1 MGRFKWLEVE
11 SDKAGAKD
19 GRGSPDAEKS
29 SAAAGKAAQKISG
42 LTAAHEAE
50 QNKET
55 ITQFGKTS
63 ESDGVVYDSLYFKN
77 EGLKNY
83 ENCEYEPALYNFS
96 KSLSEN
102 NKDEEAWLYQ
112 ILTQLHL
119 GKYSDALIWAKKA
132 YEFFGV
138 SSQAQSTLALALA
151 LNDEKKSAM
160 AYSDGAVAKNKPGY
174 FLWFARGELLLHMD
188 NINNAFICFKKC
200 AEFKKV
206 SGAKNLDFE
215 IAMALLRA
223 KRYAQSL
230 SYFKKAV
237 QAGICNYFIYE
248 KIAYLNEKLDFLDEA
263 QFYYRQSIN
272 LKGSN
277 NAAIEGES
285 RVRGQNTF
293 FIKLFNKIY
302 KFFKLGGQKNEQ

>member
-11 SDKAGAKD
+11 ADKAAVKGGQGA
-19 GRGSPDAEKS
+19 SDAEKVF
-29 SAAAGKAAQKISG
+29 AASEKAAQKISG
-42 LTAAHEAE
+42 LTASHKAS
-50 QNKET
+50 QSKES

-63 ESDGVVYDSLYFKN
+63 ESDGVVYDSLHFKN

-83 ENCEYEPALYNFS
+83 ENCEYDDALYNFS
-96 KSLSEN
+96 KCLSEN

-132 YEFFGV
+132 YEFFGI
-138 SSQAQSTLALALA
+138 SSQSQSMLALALA

-160 AYSDGAVAKNKPGY
+160 AYSDGAVAKNTPDY

-200 AEFKKV
+200 SEFKKV

-215 IAMALLRA
+215 IAMALFRA
-223 KRYAQSL
+223 KLYAQSL

-237 QAGICNYFIYE
+237 QAGVCNYYIYE
-248 KIAYLNEKLDFLDEA
+248 KIACLNEKLDFLDDA

-272 LKGSN
+272 LKSSN
-277 NAAIEGES
+277 NAAVEGES

-302 KFFKLGGQKNEQ
+302 NFFKLGGQKNER

>member
-1 MGRFKWLEVE
+1 MGRLKWLEVE
-11 SDKAGAKD
+11 SDKFGAKD
-19 GRGSPDAEKS
+19 GAGSSDAEKA

-42 LTAAHEAE
+42 LTAAHEAR

-63 ESDGVVYDSLYFKN
+63 ESDGVVYDWLYFKN

-83 ENCEYEPALYNFS
+83 ENCEYETALYNFS

-119 GKYSDALIWAKKA
+119 GKYSDALIWAKKT
-132 YEFFGV
+132 YEFFGD
-138 SSQAQSTLALALA
+138 SSQAQSMLALALA

-160 AYSDGAVAKNKPGY
+160 AYSDGAVAKNRPGY
-174 FLWFARGELLLHMD
+174 FLWFARGELLLHTD
-188 NINNAFICFKKC
+188 NISSAFICFNKC

-206 SGAKNLDFE
+206 SGVKNLDFE
-215 IAMALLRA
+215 IAMSLLRA
-223 KRYAQSL
+223 KRYARSL
-230 SYFKKAV
+230 SHFKKAI
-237 QAGICNYFIYE
+237 QAGICNYYIYE
-248 KIAYLNEKLDFLDEA
+248 RIAYLNEKLDFLDEA

-293 FIKLFNKIY
+293 FIKLFKKIY
-302 KFFKLGGQKNEQ
+302 NFFKLGGQKNEQ